1 VPELLLLRA
10 VPTMQRVNS
19 SPQNLFGLSLSKF
32 SVPSTFWVVT
42 LKVFC
47 AVKRP
52 MPQQCESSIG
62 SIIECRDL
70 VRTVLL
76 ATANVIQT
84 DCSIPQTKSSSTSVE
99 LTDNKTAEISDFRS
113 ESNVD
118 TEPAMLDNRVA
129 CICSCCS
136 SLSELGSQ
144 ASCAVSLT

>member
-1 VPELLLLRA
+1 
-10 VPTMQRVNS
+10 
-19 SPQNLFGLSLSKF
+19 
-32 SVPSTFWVVT
+32 
-42 LKVFC
+42 
-47 AVKRP
+47 
-52 MPQQCESSIG
+52 
-62 SIIECRDL
+62 L